1 MYLCPH
7 QNATSYK
14 TSLCKGDLTSCIP
27 HLGFILIASLLLLL
41 YGYCPPLRRSK
52 TPYTLRYTFHN
63 VRWILLLTLIFFMI
77 FAILDGVLSDL
88 KSVAP
93 QTQQH
98 LYLPSICA
106 GVAAILACVYY
117 HHMEAWLRP
126 GFIWLLVAYWV
137 MALLGECLRLAN
149 WIEEPGNVDW
159 RIVRFSTIVL
169 ALFLYGLLVLLEL
182 CAVLETVS

>member
-7 QNATSYK
+7 QNATSYE
-14 TSLCKGDLTSCIP
+14 TSVCKGDLTSCIP
-27 HLGFILIASLLLLL
+27 HLGFILISSLLLLL
-41 YGYCPPLRRSK
+41 YGCCPPLRRSK